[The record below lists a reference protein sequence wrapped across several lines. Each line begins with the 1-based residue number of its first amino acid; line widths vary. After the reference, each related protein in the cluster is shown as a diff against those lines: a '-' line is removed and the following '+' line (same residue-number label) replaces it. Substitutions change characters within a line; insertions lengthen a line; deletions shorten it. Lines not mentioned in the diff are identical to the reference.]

1 MIKLPTTRLIK
12 SCDLIEKH
20 LDIIH
25 KMENEFGD
33 VEEEFINKL
42 LEELENWRS
51 CIDEIELIIKSRA
64 SENDNGYEYDNENK
78 ELIIY

>member
-25 KMENEFGD
+25 KMDNEFGD
-33 VEEEFINKL
+33 VEEEYINKL
-42 LEELENWRS
+42 LGELESFRG
-51 CIDEIELIIKSRA
+51 CIDELELKLQSYTSRD
-64 SENDNGYEYDNENK
+64 ENYEYDDTNK

>member
-25 KMENEFGD
+25 NMENEFGD
-33 VEEEFINKL
+33 VEEEYINKL
-42 LEELENWRS
+42 LGELESFRG
-51 CIDEIELIIKSRA
+51 CIDELELKLQSYT
-64 SENDNGYEYDNENK
+64 SQDENYEYDDTNK

>member
-25 KMENEFGD
+25 KMDNEFGN
-33 VEEEFINKL
+33 VEEEYINKL
-42 LEELENWRS
+42 LGELESWRD
-51 CIDEIELIIKSRA
+51 CIVELELKLQSYT
-64 SENDNGYEYDNENK
+64 SQNEKYEYDDENK

>member
-1 MIKLPTTRLIK
+1 MIKTPTTRLIK
-12 SCDLIEKH
+12 SCDLIDKH

>member
-25 KMENEFGD
+25 KMDNEFGN
-33 VEEEFINKL
+33 VEEEYINKL
-42 LEELENWRS
+42 LGKLESWRG
-51 CIDEIELIIKSRA
+51 CIDEVELKLKSYT
-64 SENDNGYEYDNENK
+64 SQNKNYEYDDENK